1 LKNKEEVNMDTVK
14 QEEVKEPEIVK
25 VDEVPES
32 NVKNLIKIFENK

>member
-1 LKNKEEVNMDTVK
+1 MDTVK